1 MAKENRSDHLASKGV
16 ASRRTEKIILLVAAA
31 INVIMAS
38 VTMFIYSPWFKDE
51 GYAILGRAGR
61 LADDMATVNGAATV
75 AQSYGFLL
83 LILGAVS
90 FIVALRAMRPSTI
103 IRGVQ
108 YWMIFCMVFSLAT
121 ADWLSLIAY
130 ALAFVAYVARNK
142 AIRRIS
148 SGRR

>member
-1 MAKENRSDHLASKGV
+1 
-16 ASRRTEKIILLVAAA
+16 
-31 INVIMAS
+31 
-38 VTMFIYSPWFKDE
+38 
-51 GYAILGRAGR
+51 
-61 LADDMATVNGAATV
+61 MATVNGAATV

-121 ADWLSLIAY
+121 ADWLSLIVY
-130 ALAFVAYVARNK
+130 GLAFVTYVARNK
-142 AIRRIS
+142 TIRRIS
-148 SGRR
+148 SSRR

>member
-51 GYAILGRAGR
+51 GYAILVRAGR

-103 IRGVQ
+103 IRGVE

-142 AIRRIS
+142 TIRRIS